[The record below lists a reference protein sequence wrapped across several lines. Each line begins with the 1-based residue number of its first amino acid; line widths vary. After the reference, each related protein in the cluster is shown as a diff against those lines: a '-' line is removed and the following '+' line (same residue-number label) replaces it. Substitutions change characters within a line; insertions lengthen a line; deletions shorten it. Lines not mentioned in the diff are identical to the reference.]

1 MKQVTTFFLKAVI
14 WIMGITVLAL
24 CTYWLPWQANVL
36 AEMYPEFIHLKYPLL
51 IGIFLTTIPYF
62 FALYQA
68 FKLLSYIDR
77 NKAFS
82 KSSVKSLLSI
92 KYSALT
98 ISILYIIGFIM
109 LLSQGAGNPGIL
121 LLGLVIIF
129 ASVVLAIFAA
139 ILQMLLHH
147 AIDIKTENE
156 LTV

>member
-1 MKQVTTFFLKAVI
+1 
-14 WIMGITVLAL
+14 MGITVLAL

-36 AEMYPEFIHLKYPLL
+36 AEMYPEFVHLKYLLL

-82 KSSVKSLLSI
+82 NSSVRSLLSI

-109 LLSQGAGNPGIL
+109 LLSQSAGNPGIL
-121 LLGLVIIF
+121 LLGLVITF
-129 ASVVLAIFAA
+129 ASVVLYSLCCDFANA
-139 ILQMLLHH
+139 FTSRYRY
-147 AIDIKTENE
+147 KGGK
-156 LTV
+156 

>member
-1 MKQVTTFFLKAVI
+1 MKQVTTLFLKAVI

-82 KSSVKSLLSI
+82 KSSVRSLLSI

-121 LLGLVIIF
+121 LLGLVITF
-129 ASVVLAIFAA
+129 ASVVLAVFAA